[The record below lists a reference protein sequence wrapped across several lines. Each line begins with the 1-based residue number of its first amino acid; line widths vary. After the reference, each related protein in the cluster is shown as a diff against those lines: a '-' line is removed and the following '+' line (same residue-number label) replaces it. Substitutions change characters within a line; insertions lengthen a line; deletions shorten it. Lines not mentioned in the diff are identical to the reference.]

1 MTIKDT
7 IGTTNR
13 RTVLSAAL
21 IALIGATLQM
31 SGSASA
37 ETTLEKIKRTG
48 VMTVGTSAAYAP
60 FEYIANGK
68 TIGYDVDLAE
78 AVAKRMNVKIEWQE
92 IDFKGIVAAL
102 KSGRVDALF
111 TGLTKT
117 KQREEQIGFSDSY
130 YDAGI
135 GAAKLP
141 GVSIAK
147 PEDLNGK
154 IVGVQ
159 IGTSG
164 QAFIRENVPGIKE
177 MKTYDTILLALK
189 DLANKRVDAVV
200 NPLPSI
206 RYNMKGLPG
215 MEVTGVWRTAVIAV
229 GLRKEDDDL
238 KVEINKH
245 LAQLKQEGF
254 LEALDKKWF

>member
-1 MTIKDT
+1 MTI
-7 IGTTNR
+7 TNISRNKTR
-13 RTVLSAAL
+13 RTVLSAAA
-21 IALIGATLQM
+21 IALVGATLQM
-31 SGSASA
+31 GSSASA

-68 TIGYDVDLAE
+68 MIGYDVDLAE
-78 AVAKRMNVKIEWQE
+78 AVAKRMNVKVEWQE

-102 KSGRVDALF
+102 KSGRVDVLF

-135 GAAKLP
+135 GAAKP
-141 GVSIAK
+141 NGVAIAN

-164 QAFIRENVPGIKE
+164 QAFVRENVPGIKE
-177 MKTYDTILLALK
+177 MKTYDSILLALK

-206 RYNMKGLPG
+206 RYNLKGLSG
-215 MEVTGVWRTAVIAV
+215 MEVTGIWRTAVIAV
-229 GLRKEDDDL
+229 GLRKEDEDL

-245 LAQLKQEGF
+245 LAALKQEGF

>member
-1 MTIKDT
+1 
-7 IGTTNR
+7 
-13 RTVLSAAL
+13 
-21 IALIGATLQM
+21 
-31 SGSASA
+31 
-37 ETTLEKIKRTG
+37 
-48 VMTVGTSAAYAP
+48 MTVGTSAAYAP
-60 FEYIANGK
+60 SEYIANGK

-78 AVAKRMNVKIEWQE
+78 AVAKRMKVKIEWQE

-102 KSGRVDALF
+102 KSGRVDMLF

-135 GAAKLP
+135 GAAKLS
-141 GVSIAK
+141 GVAIAK

-164 QAFIRENVPGIKE
+164 QAFVRENVPGIKE

-206 RYNMKGLPG
+206 RYNMKGLSG

-245 LAQLKQEGF
+245 LAALKQEGF
-254 LEALDKKWF
+254 LEALDKRWF